1 MKIKFVL
8 LSALLLLNVFAAA
21 QTRTKSAVGQSAK
34 KTANRANR
42 TVRKLGAFTNARFT
56 REHQYGYSVEL
67 WQEKTRVFGLF
78 LSSEGLTGDTPTGLL
93 EDVALDSKTGRL
105 TFPARLSTEMTVAKN
120 NKEAPTRDVFQFE
133 GVLKNRNL
141 TGTLTHT
148 DETNKTAAKSKK
160 KISLA
165 FSKSETAEMN
175 AAQSYDEWKKAAD
188 EILAARGP
196 KW

>member
-8 LSALLLLNVFAAA
+8 VRALLLLNVFAAA
-21 QTRTKSAVGQSAK
+21 QTKTKSNVEPSVKKITNQS
-34 KTANRANR
+34 NRS
-42 TVRKLGAFTNARFT
+42 VKKLGVFTNMRFT
-56 REHQYGYSVEL
+56 AEHKYGYSVEL
-67 WQEKTRVFGLF
+67 WQEKDRVFGLF
-78 LSSEGLTGDTPTGLL
+78 LSSEGLSGDTPTGLL
-93 EDVALDSKTGRL
+93 EDAALDSKTGRL
-105 TFPARLSTEMTVAKN
+105 TFRARLSTGMTFDKS
-120 NKEAPTRDVFQFE
+120 NKEVPTRDVFKFE

-148 DETNKTAAKSKK
+148 DASTGLATNSKK

-175 AAQSYDEWKKAAD
+175 AAQSYAEWKKAAN